1 MLDTDIKDTVFA
13 EVETAV
19 DERVNAIINP
29 KTTSEHE
36 VGALNFL
43 RRAQVSEVQEENELL
58 ANYGPVKFDCNCTS
72 STRIDFRECVPVEG
86 RDVSSNF
93 QKNYDLNF
101 EI

>member
-1 MLDTDIKDTVFA
+1 MLDVGIKDTVFA

-58 ANYGPVKFDCNCTS
+58 ANYGPVKFDCDCIT
-72 STRIDFRECVPVEG
+72 STRIDFQECVPVEG

-93 QKNYDLNF
+93 QKNT
-101 EI
+101 I